1 MTDTHPDQGGPNAC
15 IWCNRTVA
23 PGDQAEEIP
32 VEIQDQ
38 PLHKQC
44 LEPWR
49 EEYERELTPEEIEAE
64 LYLQRRTD
72 QKHIQKELEKV
83 QEKLKTEIFALWSR
97 NKDDKY
103 HIGEKLALLQEIHG

>member
-1 MTDTHPDQGGPNAC
+1 MTDIHPDQGGPNAC

-32 VEIQDQ
+32 VEIQDE

-44 LEPWR
+44 LELWK
-49 EEYERELTPEEIEAE
+49 EEYEAELTPEQQEAE
-64 LYLQRRTD
+64 LHLQRKID
-72 QKHIQKELEKV
+72 QNHIQKERDKIK
-83 QEKLKTEIFALWSR
+83 EKLKTEIFTLWSR

-103 HIGEKLALLQEIHG
+103 HIGEKLFLLQ